1 MGIGLFQAEQL
12 FLGLPT
18 IVADPHLIDA
28 LQPQS
33 FLPYGYRHPQ
43 GPLVV
48 FESIPGDPG
57 GATGELYGIEND
69 KNIAEVCQVEKSGER
84 RKIWPAGGYNHG
96 FTVDEDIN
104 QKRGTTLSRK
114 NRN

>member
-1 MGIGLFQAEQL
+1 MGIGLFQAEQM
-12 FLGLPT
+12 FFEPR
-18 IVADPHLIDA
+18 AFMAYPDLIDA

-57 GATGELYGIEND
+57 GATGELNSIEDD
-69 KNIAEVCQVEKSGER
+69 KNVAKVRSAEKTGER
-84 RKIWPAGGYNHG
+84 CKIRPAGGYDHG
-96 FTVDEDIN
+96 FTVDGDIG
-104 QKRGTTLSRK
+104 QK
-114 NRN
+114 